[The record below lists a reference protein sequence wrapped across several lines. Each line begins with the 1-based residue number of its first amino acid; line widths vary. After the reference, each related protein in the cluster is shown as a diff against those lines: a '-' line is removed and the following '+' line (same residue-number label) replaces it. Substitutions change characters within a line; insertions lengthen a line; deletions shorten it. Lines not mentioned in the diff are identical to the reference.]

1 MQLKRLRVAQLRRF
15 QQPLEL
21 ADLAPGI
28 NLITGP
34 NESGKSTL
42 VRAIRA
48 AFFERHRSSSVTD
61 LQPHGDSSAAPEV
74 ELEFCW
80 QDQAW
85 HLNKRFLARK
95 RCDLRIDRLASA
107 ASTEASEALNGD
119 EAEERL
125 AELLGFSHPGRG
137 ASKAEHWGIPGL
149 LWIEQGAGHEL
160 REAVAH
166 AGNHL
171 HSALGGELG
180 ELGEVASSSGDAILQ
195 AVDTQ
200 KKALLTA
207 TGRPHGDY
215 KTQQQALEEQ
225 RRELTE
231 LDARITAYRDQVDR
245 LATLRQQHAEDQ
257 RDKPWEA
264 LRAQQHAA
272 QAQLDQVEQLQ
283 QVQRH
288 DEQQRGPLQ
297 RQLDLLRDQLDGF
310 EQQRKTLEQ
319 RQVAE
324 QKARDQLAALSA
336 REPALA
342 EALAQA
348 QAAYQ
353 AARARLQQA
362 QRQQRRDSLQQT
374 LAQLAQQL
382 KALDHSLTQARKVQ
396 AELLEQRQ
404 QLQRDQI
411 DPHLLEEL
419 RHAEQARSELEIR
432 RQGIATRVR
441 FELRPGQQLTLGNT
455 TLADSGEELLLE
467 PAELLIPETGRLQ
480 IIPGGEDLSALA
492 REHQRLSERISALRA
507 QLKVAD
513 LIEAEARAA
522 SEQTLT
528 AKIQANQA
536 LLSSLAP
543 EGIELLAQQQQALR
557 QQQATLG
564 AELEATSESLTKKPA
579 DHTRSATPN
588 QALDA
593 DSALD
598 PNQAEAQLE
607 TAHQALDLAEKA
619 QKDHQLALTT
629 AQSEARSSANERQR
643 LQAELEAPERQT
655 QLHSLNQALTDAL
668 AEQQILAQRIEARQQ
683 QIEAARPEILKQDVG
698 RFASSAEQSESAARA
713 RELELNRLESHL
725 EALSAE
731 GLEEQRAECQLACEQ
746 LERAVHEL
754 ERRAKALSLLQT
766 LLRQQ
771 RQALTQRL
779 QAPLQTHINRYLSL
793 LFPHAGLSVDEQLI
807 PHQITR
813 TGNAGTEHEL
823 IDSLSFG
830 AREQL
835 GLISRFA
842 YADLLQQAGQPTLI
856 ILDDAL
862 VHSDSHRLA
871 QMKRILFDAAQR
883 HQVLLFTCHPEHWR
897 DLGAAPRE
905 LFSESSL

>member
-125 AELLGFSHPGRG
+125 AELLGFSHPSRG

-180 ELGEVASSSGDAILQ
+180 ELGEIASSSGDAVLQ
-195 AVDTQ
+195 AVETQ
-200 KKALLTA
+200 KKALLTDK
-207 TGRPHGDY
+207 GHPRGDY
-215 KTQQQALEEQ
+215 KAQQQALEE
-225 RRELTE
+225 RRHALTE

-245 LATLRQQHAEDQ
+245 LATLRQQHGEDQ

-297 RQLDLLRDQLDGF
+297 RQLDLLRSQLDGF

-319 RQVAE
+319 RQAAE
-324 QKARDQLAALSA
+324 QKARDRLAALSA

-342 EALAQA
+342 EALAHT

-353 AARARLQQA
+353 AARARLRQA

-382 KALDHSLTQARKVQ
+382 KALDHSLAQARKVQ

-411 DPHLLEEL
+411 DPHPLKEL
-419 RHAEQARSELEIR
+419 RHAEQARSEREIR

-455 TLADSGEELLLE
+455 PLADSGEELLLE
-467 PAELLIPETGRLQ
+467 PVELLIPEVGRLQ

-513 LIEAEARAA
+513 LAEAEARAA
-522 SEQTLT
+522 SEQSLKT
-528 AKIQANQA
+528 KIQVNQA

-557 QQQATLG
+557 QQQASLST
-564 AELEATSESLTKKPA
+564 ELETTSESSTKKPA
-579 DHTRSATPN
+579 DHTRSATPT
-588 QALDA
+588 Q
-593 DSALD
+593 ALD

-629 AQSEARSSANERQR
+629 AQSEAHSSANERQR

-655 QLHSLNQALTDAL
+655 QLRSLNQALTDTL
-668 AEQQILAQRIEARQQ
+668 AEQQTLAQRIEARQQ
-683 QIEAARPEILKQDVG
+683 QIEAARPEILKQDVA
-698 RFASSAEQSESAARA
+698 RFASSAEQSEGAARA

-746 LERAVHEL
+746 LERAVHAL

-897 DLGAAPRE
+897 DLGAAPRN
-905 LFSESSL
+905 LLSESSL